1 MGCVF
6 IGPSSSS
13 EIASFKISPG
23 YSLMD
28 GEDPV
33 ISGIDANYNYCGEC
47 EDVLESPTVTFD
59 HVNPHNAAY
68 RTVVVRNFWY
78 SVQIMYTH
86 IYRQFVLSSPLVN

>member
-13 EIASFKISPG
+13 EIASFKISAC
-23 YSLMD
+23 YFLKD
-28 GEDPV
+28 REDPT
-33 ISGIDANYNYCGEC
+33 ISGIDTDYNYCGEC
-47 EDVLESPTVTFD
+47 EDVLESPTVKFD

-78 SVQIMYTH
+78 SVQIMYTQM
-86 IYRQFVLSSPLVN
+86 YR